1 MPLQSTE
8 VVSVVRTTAGAIA
21 MSRLLAA
28 MSNGGLVPRYV
39 DWNSLSVRS
48 EKMVTPNTAVR
59 LAARSALLS
68 LSMFISDS
76 SNTAN
81 LSLASAV
88 DEYCRNVEHY
98 VVR

>member
-1 MPLQSTE
+1 M
-8 VVSVVRTTAGAIA
+8 
-21 MSRLLAA
+21 
-28 MSNGGLVPRYV
+28 
-39 DWNSLSVRS
+39 
-48 EKMVTPNTAVR
+48 PNTAVR
-59 LAARSALLS
+59 LAARSAPLS

-88 DEYCRNVEHY
+88 VEYCRNIEHY

>member
-1 MPLQSTE
+1 
-8 VVSVVRTTAGAIA
+8 
-21 MSRLLAA
+21 
-28 MSNGGLVPRYV
+28 
-39 DWNSLSVRS
+39 VRS
-48 EKMVTPNTAVR
+48 EKTVMPNTAER
-59 LAARSALLS
+59 FAARSASLS

-88 DEYCRNVEHY
+88 DEYCRNVEHH